1 MTLRKKLKKIQMRLL
16 PPSSRSFHSATYDI
30 RYDVNQLRQEI
41 ASLQEQLNRQSNQ
54 LNRRMDELSSDMAIH
69 DTHMKLYGDVFFRQE
84 NETPHETRKR
94 FFHSLPKA
102 DEPFRTFQLCNSK
115 LLHKLEELCQQH
127 HLDYWLGFGSLIGA
141 ASCEGLIPWD
151 DDVDIC
157 MMREDGMALYELLK
171 EDPEY
176 QITLVYDY
184 FALVKQFRFSHRSPD
199 IPCFIDVSLWDWA
212 RDCSEKNERRLR
224 ELRRSLIDSLT
235 DSDNHLDYWRQN
247 PYLFAPGSNYV
258 VQCGPVDLK
267 KQKSEPVKREIEK
280 IEVHFKQFYEKAKAE
295 GIFCDRS
302 EASAVAFGLENLSED
317 APWRRYIWPKDMI
330 FPTQQILFEGGF
342 GRVPKDMKGFCDE
355 CYPGWPYLPKDILG
369 HNHFARELLKD
380 PKVYET
386 MKKYI
391 SE

>member
-1 MTLRKKLKKIQMRLL
+1 MPLRKNLKKLQMRFL

-30 RYDVNQLRQEI
+30 RYDVSQLRQEI
-41 ASLQEQLNRQSNQ
+41 ARLQEQLNRQSNR
-54 LNRRMDELSSDMAIH
+54 LNERIDALSSDIAIH

-84 NETPHETRKR
+84 NETPHEMRKR

-115 LLHKLEELCQQH
+115 LLHKLEELCRQH

-141 ASCEGLIPWD
+141 AACEGLIPWD

-157 MMREDGMALYELLK
+157 MMREDAMKLYELLK
-171 EDPEY
+171 KDPEY

-184 FALVKQFRFSHRSPD
+184 FAIVKQFRFSHRSPD
-199 IPCFIDVSLWDWA
+199 IPCFIDVSLWDWTK
-212 RDCSEKNERRLR
+212 DCSEKNEHRLR
-224 ELRRSLIDSLT
+224 ELRRGLIDSLT
-235 DSDNHLDYWRQN
+235 ASGNHLDYWRQN

-258 VQCGPVDLK
+258 VQCGPVDPK
-267 KQKSEPVKREIEK
+267 KQNPKLVKQEIEK
-280 IEVHFKQFYEKAKAE
+280 IEVYFKQFYEKAKAD
-295 GIFCDRS
+295 GIFCDKS
-302 EASAVAFGLENLSED
+302 EADSVAFGLENLSED

-330 FPTQQILFEGGF
+330 FPTQKILFEGGV
-342 GRVPKDMKGFCDE
+342 GRVPKDIKGFCDE

>member
-54 LNRRMDELSSDMAIH
+54 LNGRMDELSSDMAIH

-199 IPCFIDVSLWDWA
+199 IPCFIDVALGLG
-212 RDCSEKNERRLR
+212 KRL
-224 ELRRSLIDSLT
+224 LR
-235 DSDNHLDYWRQN
+235 
-247 PYLFAPGSNYV
+247 
-258 VQCGPVDLK
+258 K
-267 KQKSEPVKREIEK
+267 E
-280 IEVHFKQFYEKAKAE
+280 
-295 GIFCDRS
+295 
-302 EASAVAFGLENLSED
+302 
-317 APWRRYIWPKDMI
+317 
-330 FPTQQILFEGGF
+330 
-342 GRVPKDMKGFCDE
+342 
-355 CYPGWPYLPKDILG
+355 
-369 HNHFARELLKD
+369 
-380 PKVYET
+380 
-386 MKKYI
+386 
-391 SE
+391 